1 MVLENMIL
9 GVRELFKTQSKKIRG
24 YCYYDWGKS
33 AFETSVT
40 VAILPAWFT
49 YLFLEANGLT
59 TTIGSI
65 EMTADA
71 VWSLSVAIATLL
83 VAVFSPPF
91 GVIADRRLIKIKW
104 LKILTYVGAGATF
117 LLALAPL
124 FPVSFQ
130 WLWLMIMFLFAN
142 IGLNGAGV
150 FYNAL
155 LPHMGEEKEMDDIS
169 NRALAFGYFG
179 GGILLVIHL
188 GLVMGIGT
196 DNDWV
201 IPFCMATSGI
211 WWYGFALL
219 TFLWVP
225 EPPIENEME
234 ELKFLKAARFAI
246 AEVGQTLRD
255 VKRFPSLFLY
265 MLAYFFFIDG
275 INTVTA
281 LGGVFGIAVLGVTTT
296 QLIITILA
304 IQFVAAPSALAFTK
318 LSEKIGTKKALSF
331 SIMGWVFLC
340 FAALSFSPL
349 ELEEHEEHDILY
361 EWNESCNNI
370 QYVTK
375 TSCEDPSQG
384 NGTWTEAYTVHVSW
398 SAHEIAQKLDYEEE
412 EFDEQAWAKQWS
424 YLLPTKNSENQKLDT
439 LEWSWGETEDE
450 PNKVLLDGVPNY
462 DSCSDSQYVDQL
474 SCENTLEGN
483 GTNTWIEGISSF
495 IDSVDD
501 TRFSTSIDGG
511 ELNGTRSVGDNHPS
525 SLGDGAIDAIPIWV
539 RDNIWAPLGFSVFF
553 QFLLLGCMMGTLL
566 GGSQGL
572 ARSIFGQI
580 IPETRS
586 TEFFGFFGF
595 FGKVAAFMGPFIY
608 FGMTTAFDSRVGILS
623 IAVIILIGA
632 VLLYFVDIEAGRE
645 DARAEDKLLRE
656 AVAES
661 LDSMHNQE

>member
-1 MVLENMIL
+1 M
-9 GVRELFKTQSKKIRG
+9 
-24 YCYYDWGKS
+24 
-33 AFETSVT
+33 
-40 VAILPAWFT
+40 
-49 YLFLEANGLT
+49 FLEANGLT

-155 LPHMGEEKEMDDIS
+155 LPHMGEEEEMDDIS
-169 NRALAFGYFG
+169 NRAFAFGYFG

-246 AEVGQTLRD
+246 KEVGQTLRD

-318 LSEKIGTKKALSF
+318 LAEKIGTKKALSF

-349 ELEEHEEHDILY
+349 ELEKHEEYDILY
-361 EWNESCNNI
+361 EWDES
-370 QYVTK
+370 
-375 TSCEDPSQG
+375 E
-384 NGTWTEAYTVHVSW
+384 EAYVVHVDYDTP
-398 SAHEIAQKLDYEEE
+398 EIAQKLDYEEN
-412 EFDEQAWAKQWS
+412 EFDEQAWAEEWKDFLPLEYSSKTKTQSWN
-424 YLLPTKNSENQKLDT
+424 YGDYDHNDEWVNFTKNLTGTNAQLPTF
-439 LEWSWGETEDE
+439 LES
-450 PNKVLLDGVPNY
+450 
-462 DSCSDSQYVDQL
+462 
-474 SCENTLEGN
+474 
-483 GTNTWIEGISSF
+483 
-495 IDSVDD
+495 IDK
-501 TRFSTSIDGG
+501 TRFSVSIKGGNLDGK
-511 ELNGTRSVGDNHPS
+511 NNVGVDHPS
-525 SLGDGAIDAIPIWV
+525 SLGDGAIDAIPIFV

-623 IAVIILIGA
+623 ISVIILIGA

-656 AVAES
+656 AVAKS
-661 LDSMHNQE
+661 LDSIHNQE

>member
-1 MVLENMIL
+1 MVL
-9 GVRELFKTQSKKIRG
+9 ELFKTQSKKIRG

-155 LPHMGEEKEMDDIS
+155 LPHMGEEEEMDDIS
-169 NRALAFGYFG
+169 NRAFAFGYFG

-188 GLVMGIGT
+188 GLVLGVGT
-196 DNDWV
+196 DNGWV

-246 AEVGQTLRD
+246 KEVGQTLRD

-296 QLIITILA
+296 KLIITILA

-318 LSEKIGTKKALSF
+318 LAEKIGTKKALSF

-349 ELEEHEEHDILY
+349 ELEKHEEYDILY
-361 EWNESCNNI
+361 EWDES
-370 QYVTK
+370 
-375 TSCEDPSQG
+375 E
-384 NGTWTEAYTVHVSW
+384 EAYVVHVDYDTP
-398 SAHEIAQKLDYEEE
+398 EIAQKLDYEEN
-412 EFDEQAWAKQWS
+412 EFDEQAWAEEWKDFLPLEYSSKTKTQSWN
-424 YLLPTKNSENQKLDT
+424 YGDYDHNDEWVNFTKNLTGVTNAQLPTF
-439 LEWSWGETEDE
+439 LES
-450 PNKVLLDGVPNY
+450 
-462 DSCSDSQYVDQL
+462 
-474 SCENTLEGN
+474 
-483 GTNTWIEGISSF
+483 
-495 IDSVDD
+495 IDK
-501 TRFSTSIDGG
+501 TRFSVSIKGGNLDGK
-511 ELNGTRSVGDNHPS
+511 NNVGVDHPS
-525 SLGDGAIDAIPIWV
+525 SLGDGAIDAIPIFV

-623 IAVIILIGA
+623 ISVIILIGA

-656 AVAES
+656 AVAKS
-661 LDSMHNQE
+661 LDSIHNQE

>member
-1 MVLENMIL
+1 MVL
-9 GVRELFKTQSKKIRG
+9 ELFKTQSKKIRG

-155 LPHMGEEKEMDDIS
+155 LPHMGEEEEMDDIS
-169 NRALAFGYFG
+169 NRAFAFGYFG

-188 GLVMGIGT
+188 GLVLGVGT
-196 DNDWV
+196 DNGWV

-246 AEVGQTLRD
+246 KEVGQTLRD

-318 LSEKIGTKKALSF
+318 LAEKIGTKKALSF

-349 ELEEHEEHDILY
+349 ELEKHEEYDILY
-361 EWNESCNNI
+361 EWDESEEV
-370 QYVTK
+370 YV
-375 TSCEDPSQG
+375 
-384 NGTWTEAYTVHVSW
+384 VHVDYDTP
-398 SAHEIAQKLDYEEE
+398 EIAQKLDYEEN
-412 EFDEQAWAKQWS
+412 EFDEQAWAEEWKDFLPLEYSSKTKTQSWN
-424 YLLPTKNSENQKLDT
+424 YGDYDDNDEWVNFTKNLTGTNAQLPTF
-439 LEWSWGETEDE
+439 LES
-450 PNKVLLDGVPNY
+450 
-462 DSCSDSQYVDQL
+462 
-474 SCENTLEGN
+474 
-483 GTNTWIEGISSF
+483 
-495 IDSVDD
+495 IDK
-501 TRFSTSIDGG
+501 TRFSVSIKGGALDGR
-511 ELNGTRSVGDNHPS
+511 NNVGVDHPS
-525 SLGDGAIDAIPIWV
+525 SLGDGAIDAIPIFV

-623 IAVIILIGA
+623 ISVIILIGA

-661 LDSMHNQE
+661 LESMHNQE